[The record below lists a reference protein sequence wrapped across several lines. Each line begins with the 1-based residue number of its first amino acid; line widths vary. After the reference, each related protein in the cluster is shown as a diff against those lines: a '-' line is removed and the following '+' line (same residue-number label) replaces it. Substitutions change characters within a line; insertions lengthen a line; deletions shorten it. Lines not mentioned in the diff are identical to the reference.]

1 MQNLEDETS
10 EGFRVD
16 FLTLPMGVSA
26 GTSESVRGDQVRRN
40 GTGNCGES
48 AGGGSVT
55 DAGLLRRARRWL
67 QAFAAGLRPLT
78 EADVTLHG
86 PEKFLQSDRLVT
98 PDEPKPQKLSRMKDE
113 NLN

>member
-1 MQNLEDETS
+1 M
-10 EGFRVD
+10 
-16 FLTLPMGVSA
+16 
-26 GTSESVRGDQVRRN
+26 
-40 GTGNCGES
+40 
-48 AGGGSVT
+48 
-55 DAGLLRRARRWL
+55 
-67 QAFAAGLRPLT
+67 T